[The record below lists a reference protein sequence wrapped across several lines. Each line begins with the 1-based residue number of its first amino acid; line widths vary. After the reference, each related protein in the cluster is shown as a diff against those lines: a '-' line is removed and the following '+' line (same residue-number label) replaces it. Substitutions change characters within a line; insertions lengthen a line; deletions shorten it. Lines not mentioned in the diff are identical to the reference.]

1 MPYKI
6 KDPVRHK
13 FKKKNYNQ
21 RDWKS
26 YEQGLRDSGDI
37 TIWLSEEAISAWNSP
52 VSTQRTRGRQ
62 RQYSDLAIETS
73 HTIGLVYHKRLRQT
87 EGFMRSIVR
96 LLGLDLCIPDHT
108 TLSRRSQSIVLSQTF
123 SSQAKIQGPLNVII
137 DSTGIKVFGEKE
149 WMSFKH
155 GTRQRKVWRKLH
167 LCIDEA
173 GEILSSNLT
182 CHQISDTNEVDDLL
196 KAVDAPIQEVLGD
209 GGYDHRAT
217 YQALD
222 AHQARHPQDFP
233 IRGIIPPNV
242 GFQEGKKTDAAQRLH
257 NIHIIEDKGKEVWQA
272 QVKYGRRAKVETTIH
287 RYKSLI
293 GNTLRS
299 RSFTRQITET
309 KISIKI
315 INRMR
320 CLCLSKALLSA

>member
-1 MPYKI
+1 MPYKL

-37 TIWLSEEAISAWNSP
+37 TIWFSEDAISAWNSP
-52 VSTQRTRGRQ
+52 VSRQRTRGRQ
-62 RQYSDLAIETS
+62 RQYSDLAIETAL
-73 HTIGLVYHKRLRQT
+73 TLGLVHHQRLRQT

-108 TLSRRSQSIVLSQTF
+108 TLSRRSQSIVMSEES
-123 SSQAKIQGPLNVII
+123 SSQAKIKSPLTVII
-137 DSTGIKVFGEKE
+137 DSTGLKVFGEKE
-149 WMSFKH
+149 WMSLKH

-173 GEILSSNLT
+173 GEILSSTLT
-182 CHQISDTNEVDDLL
+182 CHQVSDTSQVDDLL
-196 KAVDAPIQEVLGD
+196 KAVGTPIQEVLGD
-209 GGYDHRAT
+209 GGYDHPAT
-217 YQALD
+217 YQALND
-222 AHQARHPQDFP
+222 HQTRHPHD
-233 IRGIIPPNV
+233 GSMNAIIPPNIR
-242 GFQEGKKTDAAQRLH
+242 FQEGKEPDAQQRLK
-257 NIHIIEDKGKEVWQA
+257 NIGIIEDKGKGAWQS

-293 GNTLRS
+293 GNKLRS
-299 RSFTRQITET
+299 KTYTSQMTET
-309 KISIKI
+309 KIAIKI

-320 CLCLSKALLSA
+320 RLCLPKALLSN

>member
-1 MPYKI
+1 
-6 KDPVRHK
+6 
-13 FKKKNYNQ
+13 
-21 RDWKS
+21 
-26 YEQGLRDSGDI
+26 
-37 TIWLSEEAISAWNSP
+37 
-52 VSTQRTRGRQ
+52 
-62 RQYSDLAIETS
+62 
-73 HTIGLVYHKRLRQT
+73 
-87 EGFMRSIVR
+87 
-96 LLGLDLCIPDHT
+96 
-108 TLSRRSQSIVLSQTF
+108 
-123 SSQAKIQGPLNVII
+123 
-137 DSTGIKVFGEKE
+137 
-149 WMSFKH
+149 MSFKH

-182 CHQISDTNEVDDLL
+182 CHQVSDTNEVDDLL

-209 GGYDHRAT
+209 GGYDHPAT

-233 IRGIIPPNV
+233 IRGIIPPNI
-242 GFQEGKKTDAAQRLH
+242 GFQEGKETDAQQRLH
-257 NIHIIEDKGKEVWQA
+257 NIHIIEDKGKGAWQA
-272 QVKYGRRAKVETTIH
+272 QVKYGRRAKVEHTIH

-299 RSFTRQITET
+299 RTFTRQITET
-309 KISIKI
+309 KIAIKI